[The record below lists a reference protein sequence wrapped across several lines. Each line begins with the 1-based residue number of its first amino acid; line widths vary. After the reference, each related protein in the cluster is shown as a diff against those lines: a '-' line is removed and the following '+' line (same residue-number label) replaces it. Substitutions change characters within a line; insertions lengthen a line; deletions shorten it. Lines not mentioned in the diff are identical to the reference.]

1 MLLFSP
7 SQFLVRTWH
16 PPADSAGPVMT
27 ASSFPIFRQELS
39 LPCDVAHN
47 ALFWRSP
54 EASCIGLFSC
64 KGFAMPCTW
73 VLRQAGQLSRKYL
86 IT

>member
-1 MLLFSP
+1 MASSSRLG
-7 SQFLVRTWH
+7 
-16 PPADSAGPVMT
+16 SAGHDRG
-27 ASSFPIFRQELS
+27 SFPIFRQELS

-54 EASCIGLFSC
+54 EASCIGLFSG

-73 VLRQAGQLSRKYL
+73 VLGQAGQLSRKYL